1 MSSGHGDLEREVQEG
16 SRDWASAL
24 SLAARRIKQPK
35 AGRRAQQE
43 LRGDAAALGGPED
56 LGGLWA
62 WLWSPAVVVSEE
74 AGKLSSQ
81 GGFPSPAPLC
91 VVTSIYRTYG
101 VQEAPFLGEIPAN
114 SQHIRV
120 SYF

>member
-1 MSSGHGDLEREVQEG
+1 MSSRRSDLGREVQDG
-16 SRDWASAL
+16 RGGWVSAL

-43 LRGDAAALGGPED
+43 LQGDPAAPGGPED
-56 LGGLWA
+56 LGRLQA
-62 WLWSPAVVVSEE
+62 WLWSPAAVVSEE

-91 VVTSIYRTYG
+91 VVTSVCRTYG
-101 VQEAPFLGEIPAN
+101 VQEAPFLSEIPAN